1 MAPGVIDPNRAAVN
15 VYIPKVLKAEV
26 VAKAKLEGVTIT
38 DVVEHLLTD
47 WVLGQTS
54 LDAYRNPEAID

>member
-1 MAPGVIDPNRAAVN
+1 MISL
-15 VYIPKVLKAEV
+15 YIPTDLKAEV

-38 DVVEHLLTD
+38 EVVEHLLSD